1 MTKSTKFDARQSG
14 ESLFQS
20 HAEGGTFDKYY
31 YRKPIENITNA
42 LEKNKEIEQQ
52 SGRHTRDQVLENM
65 QVEAQQGLVDTQ
77 YDFAVQELNRKYNLS
92 QWTQFS
98 KAAGEL
104 ITTWGEHKKE
114 KDIESGYLAISK
126 LRLTNPDLYERY
138 IKEWDTVRSE
148 STKANVELK
157 GESLK
162 AALEAHDLELAETL
176 LEASGWER
184 KTIIDATL
192 ADRMH
197 HAGYFYQQNK
207 AKAKFSFPELGIEN
221 MTYDE
226 WSATNP
232 NLKAG
237 TEEGKK
243 NQLIN
248 SKFIS
253 GCLVNVRKDHFIK
266 QGFSA
271 EIIATKVDP
280 VLDQIRSQQA
290 HHQLVKKE
298 KVLTNGVKENQE
310 RETKNAV
317 LLGLGLGGNAV
328 AQQLWTNVD
337 NDCKQYPGKTEKEQR
352 ANSFEEKLGIILSLR
367 EERTPG
373 ISSIE
378 LHQLANGRI
387 YGGTEAG
394 QHRGLA
400 PGSSKELQELYEDVF
415 TRTDFWGRLK
425 RQELKEGNF
434 KKDNIENALKMAEE
448 SVREQVKQTGP
459 LTEIEKVEFARSL
472 SERGYGKASDIA
484 KRLEDAVET
493 VQGISNYK
501 WTERFKADRR
511 NSGGKLHREDY
522 PLGINPEVFEQE
534 GVKDLFH
541 SDPKYHIPISD
552 QRSLKTQF
560 GKAVAAQSKEKDEI
574 QLDATEYTDA
584 GINAYRAF
592 IGYYDDIIGKDINVT
607 PESARTQALIQT
619 NKYIKEN
626 YKDLMVEPDDLTK
639 LEKKVDAVKTQL
651 AGTATGRPDEV
662 VLAGFEDQI
671 EWMKKRKETYDK
683 LGYKGSVE
691 NLYQGDVMYQPSDG
705 SPPVRLR
712 DDLWKATAAIVGGDT
727 MLIKSLLKGGNIKNN
742 AKFQLPSDAY
752 NYEINKK
759 RTSPFL
765 QPLPKE
771 VSNKLSMLGPL
782 PNVIGNSFN
791 AISPSAFTQSL
802 GFSEEYLAD
811 NLEGDDVLLK
821 FQKEVLKKC
830 GLKPADICSEE
841 VLQSIRERY
850 FKLYP
855 ERFDLGLDFNKPI
868 DFQFSGWNT
877 IDGLGGKN

>member
-42 LEKNKEIEQQ
+42 LEKNKQIEQQ

-77 YDFAVQELNRKYNLS
+77 YDFAVQELNRKYNLD

-104 ITTWGEHKKE
+104 ITTWAEHKKE

-176 LEASGWER
+176 LEASGWEK
-184 KTIIDATL
+184 KTIIEATL

-280 VLDQIRSQQA
+280 VLDQLRSQEA
-290 HHQLVKKE
+290 HHQLEKKE
-298 KVLTNGVKENQE
+298 KVVKNTVKENQE
-310 RETKNAV
+310 RETKNAI
-317 LLGLGLGGNAV
+317 LLGLGLGGNAT

-337 NDCKQYPGKTEKEQR
+337 NDWKQYPGKTEKEKR

-400 PGSSKELQELYEDVF
+400 KGSSKELQELYEDVF

-425 RQELKEGNF
+425 RQEMKEGNF
-434 KKDNIENALKMAEE
+434 KKDNIENAMKMAEE
-448 SVREQVKQTGP
+448 SVREQVKLKGP

-501 WTERFKADRR
+501 WAERFKADKR

-522 PLGINPEVFEQE
+522 PLGIPPEVFTQE

-552 QRSLKTQF
+552 QRSLKEKF
-560 GKAVAAQSKEKDEI
+560 GKAVAAESNEKDAI
-574 QLDATEYTDA
+574 KLGAGEYTDA

-592 IGYYDDIIGKDINVT
+592 KGYYDDIIGKDINVS

-619 NKYIKEN
+619 NKHIKEN

-639 LEKKVDAVKTQL
+639 LEKSVDEHKTQL
-651 AGTATGRPDEV
+651 SGTATGRPDEV
-662 VLAGFEDQI
+662 VLKGFEDRM
-671 EWMKKRKETYDK
+671 EWAKKRVETYRK
-683 LGYKGSVE
+683 NGYKGSIE
-691 NLYQGDVMYQPSDG
+691 NLFQGDLMYQPEDG
-705 SPPVRLR
+705 SPPVKFR
-712 DDLWKATAAIVGGDT
+712 DDLWTSTAAMAGGDT
-727 MLIKSLLKGGNIKNN
+727 LLLKSQLKAMEIKDN
-742 AKFQLPSDAY
+742 AKFQLPSDVK
-752 NYEINKK
+752 NYDINKG
-759 RTSPFL
+759 RVSPFL
-765 QPLPKE
+765 KPLPKE
-771 VSNKLSMLGPL
+771 VSNKLSMIGPL
-782 PNVIGNSFN
+782 PNVIGLDFN
-791 AISPSAFTQSL
+791 RINPAAFTQSL

-811 NLEGDDVLLK
+811 NIKGIDALQQFK
-821 FQKEVLKKC
+821 NEVLKKC
-830 GLKPADICSEE
+830 GLKPSDICSEE
-841 VLQSIRERY
+841 VLQSIRERM
-850 FKLYP
+850 FKIYP
-855 ERFDLGLDFNKPI
+855 DRFDLGI
-868 DFQFSGWNT
+868 DWSEYQFSGWNT
-877 IDGLGGKN
+877 IMGLGGNN

>member
-77 YDFAVQELNRKYNLS
+77 YDFAVNELNRKYNLD

-104 ITTWGEHKKE
+104 ITTWGEHKKK

-126 LRLTNPDLYERY
+126 LKLTNPELYKRY
-138 IKEWDTVRSE
+138 IREWDTVRSE
-148 STKANVELK
+148 NSKANVKLK

-176 LEASGWER
+176 LDASGWER
-184 KTIIDATL
+184 KTIIEATL

-221 MTYDE
+221 QTYAE

-232 NLKAG
+232 NLKGAS
-237 TEEGKK
+237 EEAQK
-243 NQLIN
+243 NKLIN

-253 GCLVNVRKDHFIK
+253 SCLINVRRDHFIN

-280 VLDQIRSQQA
+280 VLDQLRSQEA
-290 HHQLVKKE
+290 HHQVIKREKEFGNTVK
-298 KVLTNGVKENQE
+298 NNQE
-310 RETKNAV
+310 AEVKTAI
-317 LLGLGLGGNAV
+317 LSGLGLGANAT
-328 AQQLWTNVD
+328 AQQIWTLVD
-337 NDCKQYPGKTEKEQR
+337 EDWEQFEGKTEKEQR
-352 ANSFEEKLGIILSLR
+352 ANSFEDKLNMIIKMR
-367 EERTPG
+367 EAKTPG

-400 PGSSKELQELYEDVF
+400 KDSYKELEELYPDVF
-415 TRTDFWGRLK
+415 AKTDFWGKLK
-425 RQELKEGNF
+425 AIEMKEGNF
-434 KKDNIENALKMAEE
+434 KKDNIENALKMAEQ
-448 SVREQVKQTGP
+448 SVREQVKLKGP

-472 SERGYGKASDIA
+472 SERGYGKASVIA

-493 VQGISNYK
+493 VQGISTYK
-501 WTERFKADRR
+501 WAERFKADKR

-522 PLGINPEVFEQE
+522 PLGIPPEVFTQE

-560 GKAVAAQSKEKDEI
+560 GKAVAAQSSEKDAI

-592 IGYYDDIIGKDINVT
+592 KGYYDDIIGKDINVS

-639 LEKKVDAVKTQL
+639 LEKSVDEHKTQL

-662 VLAGFEDQI
+662 VLKGFEDRM
-671 EWMKKRKETYDK
+671 EWAKKRIETYRK
-683 LGYKGSVE
+683 NGYKGPIE
-691 NLYQGDVMYQPSDG
+691 NLFQGDLMYQPEDG
-705 SPPVRLR
+705 SPPVKFR
-712 DDLWKATAAIVGGDT
+712 DDLWTSTAAMAGGDT
-727 MLIKSLLKGGNIKNN
+727 LLLKSQLKAMEIKDN
-742 AKFQLPSDAY
+742 AKTKLPSDVK
-752 NYEINKK
+752 NYDINKG
-759 RTSPFL
+759 RVSPFL
-765 QPLPKE
+765 TPLPKK
-771 VSNKLSMLGPL
+771 VSSKLSMLGPL
-782 PNVIGNSFN
+782 PNVIGLDFN
-791 AISPSAFTQSL
+791 RINPAAFTQSL

-811 NLEGDDVLLK
+811 NLEGADVLLK
-821 FQKEVLKKC
+821 FKNEVLKKC

-841 VLQSIRERY
+841 VLLAIKERY

-855 ERFDLGLDFNKPI
+855 ERFDLGI
-868 DFQFSGWNT
+868 DLSEYQFSGWNT
-877 IDGLGGKN
+877 IDGLGGNN